1 MTKLFRLKSLGEW
14 IKPTPPTPAG
24 VVFTK
29 HPSNQTV
36 SQGNEVRLGCA
47 VEGVTEPEITWM
59 KDGEKLY
66 STDQVFLTL
75 GEQHWETSHRCRTL
89 DQCFSPNLSFDFL
102 KVLFRLG
109 GGAARVL

>member
-1 MTKLFRLKSLGEW
+1 MKLLLWIVVVSLRTLTGSCGS
-14 IKPTPPTPAG
+14 G
-24 VVFTK
+24 VLFTK

-47 VEGVTEPEITWM
+47 VEGVTEPDITWM

-75 GEQHWETSHRCRTL
+75 GEQHWETSHR
-89 DQCFSPNLSFDFL
+89 FSNTHTW
-102 KVLFRLG
+102 K
-109 GGAARVL
+109 

>member
-1 MTKLFRLKSLGEW
+1 MGEW

-89 DQCFSPNLSFDFL
+89 SRSMFFS
-102 KVLFRLG
+102 
-109 GGAARVL
+109 